1 MMKRAT
7 TVLLLCLFAAS
18 TFAAPA
24 AAGAELEPTRY
35 GVAVLSGMAYDPDTF
50 GIGLVQGYALFDYD
64 RVFWHEAP
72 DDLRFRVEANFG
84 LAGREGHRAMA
95 SINMLAF
102 KYLDSYAAGQWRPY
116 VEAGIGVIYT
126 DFQVDGQGLRFNFN
140 PQAGAGVEWTRT
152 DGHTLQA
159 GVRVHHISN
168 GELHED
174 NRGINSA
181 LLMVGWLF

>member
-1 MMKRAT
+1 MKRMI

-18 TFAAPA
+18 AVAAPA
-24 AAGAELEPTRY
+24 AAGDELEPTRY

-72 DDLRFRVEANFG
+72 DDLRFRVEANLG
-84 LAGREGHRAMA
+84 LAGREGQRAIA

-102 KYLDSYAAGQWRPY
+102 KYLDRFAMEGRRPY
-116 VEAGIGVIYT
+116 LEAGIGVIYT
-126 DFQVDGQGLRFNFN
+126 DFQVDGQGSRINFN
-140 PQAGAGVEWTRT
+140 PQAGAGMEWTCS
-152 DGHTLQA
+152 DGHALQA

-168 GELHED
+168 GGLHED
-174 NRGINSA
+174 NRGINS
-181 LLMVGWLF
+181 LLLTVGWLFK